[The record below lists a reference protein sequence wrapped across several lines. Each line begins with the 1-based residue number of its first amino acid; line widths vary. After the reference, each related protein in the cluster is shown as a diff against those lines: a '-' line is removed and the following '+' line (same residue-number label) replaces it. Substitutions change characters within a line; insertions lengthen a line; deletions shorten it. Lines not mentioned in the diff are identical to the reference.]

1 MKTYDELMTFDTYYE
16 RLLYLRVRG
25 KPGVDNAD
33 VDRFFAETFYRS
45 AQWKRVRRDI
55 LIRDHFCD
63 LAVDGLTISTG
74 AIVHHI
80 NPLTMSDIL
89 ESNYEKLFAHHNL
102 ITTSLQTHN
111 QIHYGGDILLPVE
124 RHLNDHIPWRKET

>member
-1 MKTYDELMTFDTYYE
+1 MKTYYDLMTLDNYYE
-16 RLLYLRVRG
+16 RLMYLRVRS
-25 KPGVDNAD
+25 KPGVENAD

-45 AQWKRVRRDI
+45 AQWKKVRRDI

-80 NPLTMSDIL
+80 NPLTMSDIT
-89 ESNYEKLFAHHNL
+89 SGNFDKLFAHNNL
-102 ITTSLQTHN
+102 ITTSLLTHN
-111 QIHYGGDILLPVE
+111 QIHYGGEILLPVE
-124 RHLNDHIPWRKET
+124 RCHNDHIPWRKEI